1 MSRPCRRVGEGE
13 FDSASQEET
22 IALGELLGAL
32 LEPTDVLVLTGDLG
46 AGKTQLTKGVASGL
60 GIKDDVT
67 SPTFTIEMV
76 YGGGRMPLYHFDLY
90 RLDDP
95 DQLEDIGLF
104 DAMGVDG
111 PCLIEWG
118 EQFLGQ
124 IGPERVDVFLSR
136 RDDEARAGEEPRRS
150 IRFVAH
156 DGRGREL
163 VRALDAAVDAHADER
178 TQEA

>member
-1 MSRPCRRVGEGE
+1 MSSAALHVGEGE
-13 FDSASQEET
+13 FVSASQEET
-22 IALGELLGAL
+22 IALGELLGRL
-32 LEPTDVLVLTGDLG
+32 LGPTDVLVLTGDLG
-46 AGKTQLTKGVASGL
+46 AGKTQLTKGVAAGL
-60 GIKDDVT
+60 GIADDVT

-95 DQLEDIGLF
+95 DQLEDIGLY

-118 EQFLGQ
+118 EQFLEQ

-136 RDDEARAGEEPRRS
+136 RDDEAREGEEPRRS

-156 DGRGREL
+156 DERGREL
-163 VRALDAAVDAHADER
+163 VRALDAAAAG
-178 TQEA
+178 A